1 MTRERT
7 DGHAERYILE
17 VDRYG
22 FFMADA
28 DADFLQNQDSR
39 WPIYDA
45 DFFFFADMF
54 GWFSFFPPSDKI

>member
-1 MTRERT
+1 MKVK
-7 DGHAERYILE
+7 HILLWFLLE

-28 DADFLQNQDSR
+28 DADFLQSQDSR

-45 DFFFFADMF
+45 DFFFCRYVWLVFF
-54 GWFSFFPPSDKI
+54 FSSIW